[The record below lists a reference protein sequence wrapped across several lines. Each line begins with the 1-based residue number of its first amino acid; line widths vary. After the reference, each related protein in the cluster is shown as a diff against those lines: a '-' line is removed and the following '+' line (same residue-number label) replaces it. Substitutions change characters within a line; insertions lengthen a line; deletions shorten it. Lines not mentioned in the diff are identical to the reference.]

1 MYGGETG
8 REIGQEDEFQY
19 GRRRS
24 SEGDCFLLSSFL
36 FSFYYS
42 LLGAG
47 FAEMDL
53 GAGLDRIVTLE
64 RSARSVLEKEE
75 NEEEKCQSI
84 VKRY

>member
-1 MYGGETG
+1 MYGDETG
-8 REIGQEDEFQY
+8 REMGREDEFQY

-24 SEGDCFLLSSFL
+24 SEGDCFLFLSFL
-36 FSFYYS
+36 FFF
-42 LLGAG
+42 LLFGTG

-53 GAGLDRIVTLE
+53 GAGLDRSVTLE
-64 RSARSVLEKEE
+64 RSAGSVLEKEE